1 MEQENKSTIPMTSAT
16 VPYQQ
21 VPHSSAL
28 FLDYLY
34 HFDRVSRF
42 FNAPPYSPSSY
53 QSVASQLRD
62 FEWKRAELC
71 AILTR
76 QNQAF
81 GCGTATL
88 ENLERLAKSGTF
100 AVVTGQQVGLFSG
113 PAFTLFKALTTVRLA
128 NYLTEQGIPVV
139 PVFWLAS
146 QDHDL
151 AEVAQVGILD
161 DEYNL
166 ISLADHGDS
175 PSPRSPVGNV
185 RLTGE
190 SSQALARL
198 EGCLPAGPPSQ
209 ALLQDLRETY
219 APGATW
225 VEAFGKFLARLLSRW
240 GVILLNPLDP
250 AVHHLSAQVYQQASE
265 RAPELRGKLLERSQ
279 VLIGSGYHAQ
289 VKVAED
295 STLVFVTRKGSRL
308 PVHERDG
315 EYSVEGEGHTRLEEL
330 RQELSAGPIAFSPNA
345 LLRPLVQDTL
355 LPTVA
360 YVAGPSELA
369 YLAQAQVLY
378 QAFGR
383 PQPVVFPRA
392 SFTLVDHRI
401 QRLLEK
407 YQLSLEDVWLGE
419 QHLGGKIAAA
429 GLAEGWSERF
439 TQAQADMTGLL
450 ERLRSDI
457 GRLDPTLLDAL
468 QHAQEK
474 ILYQM
479 DRLRGKVSRAGL
491 SRSELL
497 ARHAQALARFLMPQK
512 DLQERQVGGAYFLGR
527 AGYELLPALLSQIRI
542 DSPEHLVA
550 SL

>member
-1 MEQENKSTIPMTSAT
+1 MEQENKSTIPMTSAS

-28 FLDYLY
+28 LLDYLY

-42 FNAPPYSPSSY
+42 YNAPPYSPSSY
-53 QSVASQLRD
+53 QSVASQLLG

-81 GCGTATL
+81 GCGAATL
-88 ENLERLAKSGTF
+88 ENLERLARSGTF

-198 EGCLPAGPPSQ
+198 EGCLSAGQPSQ

-225 VEAFGKFLARLLSRW
+225 VEAFGKFLARLLNRW
-240 GVILLNPLDP
+240 GVVLLNPLDP
-250 AVHHLSAQVYQQASE
+250 AVHHLSAQVYQQAFE

-295 STLVFVTRKGSRL
+295 STLVFLTRKGSRL
-308 PVHERDG
+308 PVHEHGG

-457 GRLDPTLLDAL
+457 ERLDPTLLDAL

-491 SRSELL
+491 ARSELL

-542 DSPEHLVA
+542 DSPEHVIA

>member
-1 MEQENKSTIPMTSAT
+1 MITAS

-34 HFDRVSRF
+34 HFDRVTRF
-42 FNAPPYSPSSY
+42 YNVPPYSPSSY
-53 QSVASQLRD
+53 QVVASQLRGVD
-62 FEWKRAELC
+62 WKRAELC
-71 AILTR
+71 AILMR
-76 QNQAF
+76 QSKAF
-81 GCGTATL
+81 GCGPATF
-88 ENLERLAKSGTF
+88 ENLERLAQGETF

-128 NYLTEQGIPVV
+128 NYLSEQGIPVV

-166 ISLADHGDS
+166 ISLADPGDS
-175 PSPRSPVGNV
+175 PSTRSPVGNV
-185 RLTGE
+185 RLTDE
-190 SSQALARL
+190 STQALARL
-198 EGCLPAGPPSQ
+198 EGCLPPGPPSQ
-209 ALLQDLRETY
+209 VLLQDLRATY
-219 APGATW
+219 APGTTW
-225 VEAFGKFLARLLSRW
+225 VEAFGAFLARLLSRW
-240 GVILLNPLDP
+240 GVILLNPLDSSI
-250 AVHHLSAQVYQQASE
+250 HQLSAQVYKQALE
-265 RAPELRGKLLERSQ
+265 RAPELRGKLLERSRA
-279 VLIGSGYHAQ
+279 LTGSGYHAQ

-295 STLVFVTRKGSRL
+295 STLVFVTRQGSRL
-308 PVHERDG
+308 PVHEHDG
-315 EYSVEGEGHTRLEEL
+315 EYSVEGEGHTRIEEL
-330 RQELSAGPIAFSPNA
+330 RRELSDGPVAFSPNA

-355 LPTVA
+355 LPTIA

-407 YQLSLEDVWLGE
+407 YHLSVEDVWLGE
-419 QHLGGKIAAA
+419 QHLASKVAVA

-439 TQAQADMTGLL
+439 TQAQQDMAGLL
-450 ERLRSDI
+450 ERLRGDI
-457 GRLDPTLLDAL
+457 ERLDPTLLEAL

-491 SRSELL
+491 ARSDLL

-527 AGYELLPALLSQIRI
+527 AGYELLPELLSQIQT
-542 DSPEHLVA
+542 DGPSHQVA